1 MATLVSVSQFAS
13 TCMSGILSREPSILI
28 LYSINGVILAVGYYF
43 WDVVY
48 SVYKDMENKTE
59 NTSNQPIYVIMEVYH
74 LEAKGRQG
82 TQWSMPVGLKI
93 GLSTKKSRSNSIA

>member
-28 LYSINGVILAVGYYF
+28 LYTINGVVLALGYYC

-48 SVYKDMENKTE
+48 SVYKDMENK
-59 NTSNQPIYVIMEVYH
+59 NDKPIYVIMELYH
-74 LEAKGRQG
+74 LEAKRSEG
-82 TQWSMPVGLKI
+82 TQWSMPVGIKI
-93 GLSTKKSRSNSIA
+93 GLSTNKSRPNQT